1 MGRAQTGGGGRCG
14 AGRGQRR
21 SRRGCCRSAGRRSR
35 GGRGGA
41 ARCLSR
47 RTRPSSGWWTLC
59 VCMRVRACV
68 NVSVCE
74 EARGQGNNG
83 RVQSSGTATRTKR
96 NCCVVR
102 SNGNSWHSWPCSTA
116 STERVYV
123 SNGTTASS
131 CDNADRNSLLQKKQ
145 REEENNK
152 KNNKRK
158 GFADRLEGGERGVS
172 SACLTTRQSGTP
184 SGCRVSSTSSGRCS
198 AANGTRSLISSSK
211 RRLTD

>member
-1 MGRAQTGGGGRCG
+1 MWCRAWAKTLA
-14 AGRGQRR
+14 AGLLPKRWAAVARR
-21 SRRGCCRSAGRRSR
+21 SRRRSAVPVS
-35 GGRGGA
+35 A
-41 ARCLSR
+41 HSAIIWLVD
-47 RTRPSSGWWTLC
+47 TVC

-211 RRLTD
+211 RRLSERLTD